1 MAKRK
6 IQVVTTRVES
16 NAQVILPN
24 CYFIVKAAKAQLA
37 YNQLRD
43 YMKMME
49 ADGHP
54 VDNYIRD
61 QVETAGNFL
70 NELIDALE
78 DKDDES
84 GN

>member
-43 YMKMME
+43 HMKMME

-54 VDNYIRD
+54 IDQYFRD